1 MLDERI
7 SDLQGQVD
15 TRSATYKECDSKLK
29 ELEAKFK
36 DIESQMKVKIDAA
49 DNIKVCLY
57 VYVQFLSVNHV

>member
-7 SDLQGQVD
+7 NDLQTQVEGR
-15 TRSATYKECDSKLK
+15 TATYKDCDSKLK

-49 DNIKVCLY
+49 DNIKVK
-57 VYVQFLSVNHV
+57 

>member
-7 SDLQGQVD
+7 NDLQTQQDGKM
-15 TRSATYKECDSKLK
+15 ATYKECDARLK

-49 DNIKVCLY
+49 DNIKVSL
-57 VYVQFLSVNHV
+57 

>member
-15 TRSATYKECDSKLK
+15 TRSATYRECDSKLK

-49 DNIKVCLY
+49 DNIKVCL
-57 VYVQFLSVNHV
+57 